1 MTRLRV
7 VPDEDTSVPQTRV
20 GQRLLDGYAVPIEPA
35 ASVVLA
41 DVVAI
46 LADEDTAEDVADYAL
61 AVVTRLAR
69 LHGFAVHPAVP
80 A

>member
-1 MTRLRV
+1 
-7 VPDEDTSVPQTRV
+7 
-20 GQRLLDGYAVPIEPA
+20 VPIEPA
-35 ASVVLA
+35 AHVVLA

-46 LADEDTAEDVADYAL
+46 LADEDTAEDELDYAL

-69 LHGFAVHPAVP
+69 LYGFTVHPAVP

>member
-1 MTRLRV
+1 
-7 VPDEDTSVPQTRV
+7 VPV
-20 GQRLLDGYAVPIEPA
+20 EPA
-35 ASVVLA
+35 ACVVLA

-46 LADEDTAEDVADYAL
+46 LADEDTAEDELDYAL